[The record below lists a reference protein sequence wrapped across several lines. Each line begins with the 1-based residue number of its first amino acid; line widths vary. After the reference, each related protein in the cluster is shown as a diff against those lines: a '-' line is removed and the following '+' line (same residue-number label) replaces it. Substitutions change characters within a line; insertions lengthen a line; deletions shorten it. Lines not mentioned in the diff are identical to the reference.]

1 VRPEDQRV
9 VESEYL
15 ECRIL
20 TSESPLHSNW
30 RIGGG
35 RKAGQHLAVLICLL
49 FLPAR
54 LSSSAPTDLD
64 HLQQAAEL
72 MNAGDLAGAET
83 EAKLALRDPSTRPV
97 ATATLGAIRVRQKRY
112 TEATEFL
119 NTALRLNPGLVGARV
134 TVGEVY
140 VLTGKKALARQV
152 FNKVLAVEPDNRK
165 ARFALAQLETDSS
178 NFGASL
184 KIAEPVLIDLRRSPD
199 GILLLATDYAGLEE
213 KDLLLSLVHDWQ
225 GVPQASAASSTA
237 FSSLLAKSGLTQQ
250 ALDVLEKAKSSG
262 QVSYDMALALGNLYF
277 SKGDASRAFGSYEAA
292 LSLSPGCVHC
302 LLQMAKIA
310 EQQNDPEKA
319 LAYLIKAKK
328 ERRDNPEVLF
338 EFGKTCLQLDLPDD
352 AISALQT
359 AAHLRPDNDS
369 YAYVLGSANVAKK
382 QYEAAG
388 KLFQALLS
396 KHPNDSTLNYAMG
409 SLLFLEVKL
418 GEAAKYLRKSIDL
431 QPNQIAAYY
440 YLGLI
445 AEGKGENDEAI
456 ATLRD
461 VLRRDPD
468 YGPAYEALGGLL
480 LKQHKYAEAEQAL
493 QKAVQLNPD
502 SVKAHYQLGIL
513 MGRTG
518 RQEDANKEFGI
529 VHQINA
535 EEEKR
540 SGMRLRILTPH

>member
-1 VRPEDQRV
+1 MRREDQRV
-9 VESEYL
+9 AL
-15 ECRIL
+15 
-20 TSESPLHSNW
+20 
-30 RIGGG
+30 
-35 RKAGQHLAVLICLL
+35 LICFLVICL
-49 FLPAR
+49 VFLPAR

-64 HLQQAAEL
+64 QLQQAAEL
-72 MNAGDLAGAET
+72 LNAGDLEGAET
-83 EAKLALRDPSTRPV
+83 EAKLALRDSSTRPV

-134 TVGEVY
+134 MLGEVY
-140 VLTGKKALARQV
+140 VLTGKKVLARQV
-152 FNKVLAVEPDNRK
+152 FNKVLAVDPSNRE
-165 ARFALAQLETDSS
+165 AHFALAQLESDNG
-178 NFGASL
+178 NFSTSL
-184 KIAEPVLIDLRRSPD
+184 KIAEPVLPDLRRSPD
-199 GILLLATDYAGLEE
+199 GILLLATDYAGLDQKES
-213 KDLLLSLVHDWQ
+213 LLSIVHDWE
-225 GVPQASAASSTA
+225 GLPQPSAASSTA
-237 FSSLLAKSGLTQQ
+237 FASLLAKSGLTQQ

-262 QVSYDMALALGNLYF
+262 QVSYDMALTLANLYF
-277 SKGDASRAFGSYEAA
+277 TNGDVSRAFGSYEAA
-292 LSLSPGCVHC
+292 LSLNPGCVHC
-302 LLQMAKIA
+302 LLQLAKIA
-310 EQQNDPEKA
+310 EQQQDPEKA

-328 ERRDNPEVLF
+328 EQPDNTEVLF

-359 AAHLRPDNDS
+359 AARLRPNNDS
-369 YAYVLGSANVAKK
+369 YSYVLGSANIAKK
-382 QYEAAG
+382 QYEVAG
-388 KLFQALLS
+388 KLFQALLA
-396 KHPNDSTLNYAMG
+396 KHPNDSALNYAMG
-409 SLLFLEVKL
+409 SLLFLEVRL
-418 GEAAKYLRKSIDL
+418 DEAAKYLRKSIQL

-440 YLGLI
+440 YMGLI
-445 AEGKGENDEAI
+445 AEGKGENDGAI

-468 YGPAYEALGGLL
+468 YGPAYEALGGIL
-480 LKQHKYAEAEQAL
+480 LKQQKYAEAAQAL
-493 QKAVQLNPD
+493 EKAVLLNPN